1 MGDLT
6 QEFYDLRL
14 ELSPLLV
21 FIDDIKA
28 LKRSKRISEE
38 SSISLLSLLALE
50 IKEDIITTVRSLQME
65 ESRKLKEVEAQLKD
79 IQKETRDKVYDQT
92 QQISNIEMDF
102 HSLGDMISRQ
112 GGFIENQNKNFDSF
126 KKDLNDKASNN
137 DLLEFKKTLKRY
149 TPIGDFNHLSNQ
161 VIDLA
166 SKSSVE
172 LIRKELIKLEKR
184 VKIYITQDELANAT
198 KKSEEVLKDFMS
210 KKYLCQDKFEEEKV
224 FTVKRFD
231 RLEEDIQILYQK
243 NDALGEAIRKKLKE
257 VFELIKKRPWDSDVQ
272 HLQNQI
278 DECSSKSEFRTLVNF
293 VNPKIESFSYTIT
306 EMNGKVYQFEKI
318 LERYDE
324 ILLDKAS
331 KDDVRQ
337 INTKLP
343 AFALQTKL
351 NDLNDRIKSES
362 VYNSQKFVEI
372 SSRAEEQA
380 SNIQSIFQRIE
391 AIRRDNAEVSSI
403 ASTLISFSEKL
414 TEKADKSDIYLIY
427 DVMGRKEDILTIK
440 ELEETAKK
448 QVEMIVIILQSLCR
462 TMLKGGETPADIRKQ
477 RSHLYR
483 NLTGLLSWINGEEP
497 NRTRVTPPCKSP
509 MNINLKTE
517 ADFETGG
524 ELLNSTRNGRKF
536 RRNVM
541 TTSPRRKGS
550 ADFVNLPRIS

>member
-14 ELSPLLV
+14 ALSPLLV
-21 FIDDIKA
+21 FVDDIKA
-28 LKRSKRISEE
+28 LKRSRRISED
-38 SSISLLSLLALE
+38 SSITLLSLLALE
-50 IKEDIITTVRSLQME
+50 IKEDVITTVRSLQME
-65 ESRKLKEVEAQLKD
+65 ESKKLRDVEVQLKE

-92 QQISNIEMDF
+92 QQITNLEMDF

-126 KKDLNDKASNN
+126 KKDLGEKASSNE
-137 DLLEFKKTLKRY
+137 LLEFKKTLKRY

-161 VIDLA
+161 VIELA

-172 LIRKELIKLEKR
+172 LIRKELINLEKR
-184 VKIYITQDELANAT
+184 VKIYVTQEELVNVM
-198 KKSEEVLKDFMS
+198 KKNEEALKDFMN
-210 KKYLCQDKFEEEKV
+210 KKFLCTDKFEEEKV

-231 RLEEDIQILYQK
+231 RLEEDIQSLYQK
-243 NDALGEAIRKKLKE
+243 NDALSEAIRKKLKE
-257 VFELIKKRPWDSDVQ
+257 VIEIIKKRPWDSDVQ

-278 DECSSKSEFRTLVNF
+278 DECSSKSEFRTLLNF

-306 EMNGKVYQFEKI
+306 EMNGKVFQFEKI

-324 ILLDKAS
+324 ILLEKAS

-337 INTKLP
+337 INAKLP
-343 AFALQTKL
+343 TFALLTKL

-372 SSRAEEQA
+372 ASRAEEQA
-380 SNIQSIFQRIE
+380 GNISNIFQKIE
-391 AIRRDNAEVSSI
+391 AIRRDNMEVSSI

-427 DVMGRKEDILTIK
+427 DVMGRKEDILAIK

-448 QVEMIVIILQSLCR
+448 QFEMIVIILQSLCR
-462 TMLKGGETPADIRKQ
+462 TMLKGGEAPADIRKQ

-497 NRTRVTPPCKSP
+497 NRTRATPSCKSP
-509 MNINLKTE
+509 LNINLKTE
-517 ADFETGG
+517 VDFETGG
-524 ELLNSTRNGRKF
+524 ELLNSTRNYKRF

-541 TTSPRRKGS
+541 TTSPRSKGS
-550 ADFVNLPRIS
+550 ADFVNLPPIS

>member
-1 MGDLT
+1 MADLT

-14 ELSPLLV
+14 ALSPLLV
-21 FIDDIKA
+21 FVDDIKA
-28 LKRSKRISEE
+28 LKKSRRISEE
-38 SSISLLSLLALE
+38 STISLISLLALE

-65 ESRKLKEVEAQLKD
+65 ESKKLKEVETQMKEL
-79 IQKETRDKVYDQT
+79 QKETRDKIYDQSQLLT
-92 QQISNIEMDF
+92 NLEMDF

-112 GGFIENQNKNFDSF
+112 GGFIENQNKNFDVF
-126 KKDLNDKASNN
+126 KKDLNEKASSN

-161 VIDLA
+161 VLELA

-172 LIRKELIKLEKR
+172 LIRKELINLEKR
-184 VKIYITQDELANAT
+184 VKIFVTQEELVDAM
-198 KKSEEVLKDFMS
+198 KKSEDALKNFMG
-210 KKYLCQDKFEEEKV
+210 KKFLQIDKFEEEKV

-231 RLEEDIQILYQK
+231 RLEEDIQTLFQK
-243 NDALGEAIRKKLKE
+243 IENFGDALRKKVKE
-257 VFELIKKRPWDSDVQ
+257 IFDAIKKRPWDSDVQ

-306 EMNGKVYQFEKI
+306 EMNGKVYQFERV

-337 INTKLP
+337 INSKLP
-343 AFALQTKL
+343 SFALLTKL

-372 SSRAEEQA
+372 VSRAEDQA
-380 SNIQSIFQRIE
+380 TNISTIFQRIE
-391 AIRRDNAEVSSI
+391 AIRRDNMEVSSI
-403 ASTLISFSEKL
+403 ASTLINFSEKL

-427 DVMGRKEDILTIK
+427 DVMGRKEDILAIK
-440 ELEETAKK
+440 EVEELSKK

-462 TMLKGGETPADIRKQ
+462 TMLKGGEAPADISKQ
-477 RSHLYR
+477 RFHLYR
-483 NLTGLLSWINGEEP
+483 NLNKLLSWINGEDP
-497 NRTRVTPPCKSP
+497 SKMRMTPCKSP
-509 MNINLKTE
+509 MNLNLKTE
-517 ADFETGG
+517 ADFETSA
-524 ELLNSTRNGRKF
+524 EFMSSTRNYKRL

-541 TTSPRRKGS
+541 TTSPRSKGS
-550 ADFVNLPRIS
+550 VDFVNLPPIL